1 MNLPDSF
8 ERLIKLLGR
17 FPGIGAK
24 TARRM
29 VFFVLEQ
36 DAEWARD
43 LARALSDLHEQV
55 RPCEECGAIAT
66 EDLCSV
72 CANPDRDRGL
82 ICVVETQEDCAA
94 MEASGVFNGLY
105 HVLGGRCSPLE
116 GQEVPVSSLELLK
129 SRIEGLGVR
138 EVILAFNPRVEGD
151 MTAYVVQDALVGL
164 QVKLTRLA
172 YGLPVGG
179 SIGYADRMTLHVS
192 LESRQEMQREDCF

>member
-8 ERLIKLLGR
+8 ERLMKLLGR
-17 FPGIGAK
+17 FPGIGGK

-36 DAEWARD
+36 DPEWVKD
-43 LARALSDLHEQV
+43 LSEALAALREQV

-66 EDLCSV
+66 GDICSV
-72 CANPDRDRGL
+72 CSNPSRDRSR
-82 ICVVETQEDCAA
+82 ICVVETQEDCVA
-94 MEASGVFNGLY
+94 MEASGVFSGLY

-116 GQEVPVSSLELLK
+116 GQEIPASSLLRLK
-129 SRIEGLGVR
+129 SRIAALNTE
-138 EVILAFNPRVEGD
+138 EVILALNPRVEGD
-151 MTAYVVQDALVGL
+151 MTAYAVQDALSDIS
-164 QVKLTRLA
+164 VKLTRLA

-192 LESRQEMQREDCF
+192 LESRREMCREDD